1 MTLQGLSEDADW
13 DGWVTKL
20 RGKSIPGQRAWVRT
34 RPCCWPHNHA
44 AYSVIGTLRCCSV
57 KAELCD
63 WCCFVCLSV
72 CLSVSRITHELVYG
86 CQPNMVLIRIRTWI
100 YDNFSTSLDI
110 TRCGLTRYIFT
121 RQRAPPRLSATSQR
135 SLRSLSTFSWDCFE
149 MYVGSHMSQQQ
160 RSTVTH
166 SIAFHGF
173 VRRRRCAKR
182 FAKYPFA
189 FFCISRN
196 TNARI
201 CQWKRY
207 RLRKKMTKNYETDQ

>member
-1 MTLQGLSEDADW
+1 MSLQGLSEDADW

-63 WCCFVCLSV
+63 WCCLFVCLSA

-86 CQPNMVLIRIRTWI
+86 CQPNMVGVCKKWPSRTDEILVLIRIRTWI

-121 RQRAPPRLSATSQR
+121 RQRAPPRFSATSQR
-135 SLRSLSTFSWDCFE
+135 SLRSLSTSSWDCFE
-149 MYVGSHMSQQQ
+149 MYVGSHICLNSKGALLP
-160 RSTVTH
+160 TPLH
-166 SIAFHGF
+166 SMD
-173 VRRRRCAKR
+173 
-182 FAKYPFA
+182 
-189 FFCISRN
+189 
-196 TNARI
+196 
-201 CQWKRY
+201 
-207 RLRKKMTKNYETDQ
+207 L